1 MLLLILDKDDVDRDY
16 FLRFTIHFATINTK
30 LGYDLKVDGV
40 IFTIHFAT
48 INTLFVFFSTSFLPS
63 FTIHFATINTKEL
76 ELYYDDTS

>member
-1 MLLLILDKDDVDRDY
+1 MNKSQYCYHNLQYTLLLLILDKDDVDRDY

-48 INTLFVFFSTSFLPS
+48 INTV
-63 FTIHFATINTKEL
+63 IHFTQYL
-76 ELYYDDTS
+76 